1 MKVCSY
7 IDLIILQAAM
17 YDAKIMCRW
26 LKAKSIP
33 IIHPTPIQQV
43 LHNTMG
49 ELFFE
54 HQILQIFK
62 ELGLGKEEVKVVR
75 NRQQADEIR
84 MRFVSSLVNRFGA
97 SLQEA
102 QKSWTFIKYRAPF
115 TYRYSYLSKI
125 VNETL
130 KYEYE
135 SRK

>member
-1 MKVCSY
+1 
-7 IDLIILQAAM
+7 M

-33 IIHPTPIQQV
+33 IIHPSPIQQV

-102 QKSWTFIKYRAPF
+102 QKSWTFIKSRAPF

>member
-7 IDLIILQAAM
+7 IDLVILQAAM

-62 ELGLGKEEVKVVR
+62 ELGLGKEEVKV
-75 NRQQADEIR
+75 EIR

-102 QKSWTFIKYRAPF
+102 QKSWTFLKSRAPF